1 MYYAKLLH
9 LKAVQH
15 WRRIGSSTLFS
26 RHFQRSVFEYMLCC
40 ALQYFVVLPAARF
53 KLESQLATALAIF
66 LLNLLAVAMV
76 SRAC

>member
-1 MYYAKLLH
+1 MQGCFTSKLFSTGGELE
-9 LKAVQH
+9 
-15 WRRIGSSTLFS
+15 GSSTLFS

-40 ALQYFVVLPAARF
+40 TLQYFVILLAARF
-53 KLESQLATALAIF
+53 KLESQLATALAIV